1 MTPLGHFTP
10 RNHLIHSLVPVT
22 QPNSGLTPKEK
33 EVLKYIG
40 QGKTSKQIAI
50 ALNLS
55 VFTVSNHRRHI
66 CKKFGLHSTAQLVA
80 FAVNHGQL
88 KAKPAAQDETA
99 ASE

>member
-1 MTPLGHFTP
+1 
-10 RNHLIHSLVPVT
+10 VT
-22 QPNSGLTPKEK
+22 QSNSGLTPKEK
-33 EVLKYIG
+33 EVLRFIG

-80 FAVNHGQL
+80 FAVNHAQL
-88 KAKPAAQDETA
+88 RPKAASQEEA